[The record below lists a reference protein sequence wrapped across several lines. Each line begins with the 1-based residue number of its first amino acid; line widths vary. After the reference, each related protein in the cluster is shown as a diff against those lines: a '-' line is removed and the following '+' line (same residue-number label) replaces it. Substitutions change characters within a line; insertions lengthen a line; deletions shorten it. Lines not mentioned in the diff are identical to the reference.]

1 MVDYKEIPELIRA
14 FLAASDDTGTRGWND
29 ETAELAAAYI
39 TLVKEANERLRRC
52 AEYLHRGMRS
62 EAVHL
67 AECQPRLLELAEALR
82 LPDPVVWTRACMSHG
97 LPPPP
102 ELLTDGLEEIE
113 AAFAVE
119 RALEPLLARHRLLA
133 LAQSPVKNRQEVLR
147 AVAAQDPKN
156 PSWDEGLRMLDVA
169 RFKELRAEAKVAFR
183 AHDRAGLERLV
194 DELEKTPPRAP
205 VPEDLKD
212 GLAKAL
218 NSVRLETA
226 RKQLLPLLAQLDAA
240 RAAGDYDQATELLA
254 SWQETVDAA
263 KVVLPADLQAK
274 VRPTVVWVAS
284 ESQRRGV
291 GRKMQA
297 IQPAIAT
304 GQRDIK
310 NVQRNR
316 NLMIGGIVGG
326 GLLVLWGLLH
336 LLLRH

>member
-1 MVDYKEIPELIRA
+1 
-14 FLAASDDTGTRGWND
+14 
-29 ETAELAAAYI
+29 
-39 TLVKEANERLRRC
+39 
-52 AEYLHRGMRS
+52 
-62 EAVHL
+62 
-67 AECQPRLLELAEALR
+67 
-82 LPDPVVWTRACMSHG
+82 
-97 LPPPP
+97 
-102 ELLTDGLEEIE
+102 
-113 AAFAVE
+113 
-119 RALEPLLARHRLLA
+119 
-133 LAQSPVKNRQEVLR
+133 VLR